1 MIIMDNAHPD
11 GRILLPDRRQYTTE
25 ECTTRPMTE
34 EERMK
39 YGEPSNIPRPMPP
52 SKVWKEDTERI
63 TYYETGELPDYVV
76 ELSERSRRVRAEKNL
91 KERDIAEIAGVS
103 QTTVSVLETLKRF
116 PRRSSLD
123 KIRAGLDIIEGK
135 EMTKK

>member
-1 MIIMDNAHPD
+1 MIIMDNAHPY
-11 GRILLPDRRQYTTE
+11 GRLILPDRRKYTAE

-39 YGEPSNIPRPMPP
+39 YGKPSTIPPMPP
-52 SKVWKEDTERI
+52 SRVWKEDTERI

-91 KERDIAEIAGVS
+91 KQRDVAEISGVS
-103 QTTVSVLETLKRF
+103 HFTVSVLETLKRF
-116 PRRSSLD
+116 PRQSSLD
-123 KIRAGLDIIEGK
+123 KIRAGLDTIEGK
-135 EMTKK
+135 EMAK

>member
-11 GRILLPDRRQYTTE
+11 GRLILPDRRKYTAE

-34 EERMK
+34 EEIER
-39 YGEPSNIPRPMPP
+39 YGKPSNIPRPMPP
-52 SKVWKEDTERI
+52 SNVRKGDTERI

-76 ELSERSRRVRAEKNL
+76 ALSERSRRVR
-91 KERDIAEIAGVS
+91 KERNLSQREVAKISGVS
-103 QTTVSVLETLKRF
+103 DVTVSVLESLKRF
-116 PRRSSLD
+116 QRRSSLD

-135 EMTKK
+135 EMAK

>member
-11 GRILLPDRRQYTTE
+11 GRLILPDRRKYTSE

-34 EERMK
+34 EEIER
-39 YGEPSNIPRPMPP
+39 YGKPSNIPRPMPP

-76 ELSERSRRVRAEKNL
+76 ELSERSRRVRAERNL

-135 EMTKK
+135 EMAK

>member
-1 MIIMDNAHPD
+1 MIIKDNAHPD
-11 GRILLPDRRQYTTE
+11 GRLILPDRRKYTAE

-34 EERMK
+34 EEIER
-39 YGEPSNIPRPMPP
+39 YGKPSNISRTCLPP
-52 SKVWKEDTERI
+52 KVWKEDTERI

-76 ELSERSRRVRAEKNL
+76 ALSERSRRVRAEKNL

-103 QTTVSVLETLKRF
+103 QTTVSVLESLKRF

-123 KIRAGLDIIEGK
+123 KIRVGLDIIEGK
-135 EMTKK
+135 EMVK

>member
-11 GRILLPDRRQYTTE
+11 GRLILPDRRKYTAE

-39 YGEPSNIPRPMPP
+39 YGKPSTIPPMPP
-52 SKVWKEDTERI
+52 SRVWKEDTERL

-123 KIRAGLDIIEGK
+123 KIRAGLDAIEGK
-135 EMTKK
+135 EMMK

>member
-11 GRILLPDRRQYTTE
+11 GRLILPDRRKYTSE

-34 EERMK
+34 EEIER
-39 YGEPSNIPRPMPP
+39 YGKPSTIPRPMHP

-63 TYYETGELPDYVV
+63 TYYETGKLPDYVV
-76 ELSERSRRVRAEKNL
+76 ELSERSIRVR
-91 KERDIAEIAGVS
+91 KERNLNQREVARISGVS
-103 QTTVSVLETLKRF
+103 YFTVSVLETLKRF
-116 PRRSSLD
+116 PRQSSLD

-135 EMTKK
+135 EITK

>member
-11 GRILLPDRRQYTTE
+11 GRLILPDRRKYTSE

-34 EERMK
+34 EEIER
-39 YGEPSNIPRPMPP
+39 YGKPSNIPRPMPP
-52 SKVWKEDTERI
+52 SKVRKGDTERL

-76 ELSERSRRVRAEKNL
+76 ALSERSRRVR
-91 KERDIAEIAGVS
+91 KERNLNQREVARISGVS
-103 QTTVSVLETLKRF
+103 HFTVSVLETLKRF
-116 PRRSSLD
+116 PRQSSLD

-135 EMTKK
+135 EMAK

>member
-11 GRILLPDRRQYTTE
+11 GRILLPDRRKYKAS

-34 EERMK
+34 EEIER
-39 YGEPSNIPRPMPP
+39 YGDPSNIPRPMPP

-76 ELSERSRRVRAEKNL
+76 DLSERSRRVRAEKNL

-103 QTTVSVLETLKRF
+103 QITVSVLETLKRF

-135 EMTKK
+135 EMAK

>member
-11 GRILLPDRRQYTTE
+11 GRLILPDRRKYTAE

-39 YGEPSNIPRPMPP
+39 YGEPSTIPRPMPP

-63 TYYETGELPDYVV
+63 TYYEKGELPDYVV
-76 ELSERSRRVRAEKNL
+76 ELSERSRRVR
-91 KERDIAEIAGVS
+91 KERNLNQREVARISGVS
-103 QTTVSVLETLKRF
+103 HFTVSVLETLKRF
-116 PRRSSLD
+116 PRQSSLD

-135 EMTKK
+135 EMAK

>member
-11 GRILLPDRRQYTTE
+11 GRLILPDRRKYTAE

-39 YGEPSNIPRPMPP
+39 YGKPSTIPPMPP
-52 SKVWKEDTERI
+52 SRVWKEDTERL

-123 KIRAGLDIIEGK
+123 KIRAGLDAIEGK
-135 EMTKK
+135 EMAK

>member
-1 MIIMDNAHPD
+1 MIIMDNAHPY
-11 GRILLPDRRQYTTE
+11 GRLILPDRRKYTTE

-39 YGEPSNIPRPMPP
+39 YGEPSNIPRPKHP
-52 SKVWKEDTERI
+52 SRIWKGDAERI
-63 TYYETGELPDYVV
+63 TYYETGVLPDYVV
-76 ELSERSRRVRAEKNL
+76 ELSERSRRVRKEKNMNQ
-91 KERDIAEIAGVS
+91 RDVAKISGVS
-103 QTTVSVLETLKRF
+103 QFTVSALEHLKKF

-135 EMTKK
+135 EMAK

>member
-11 GRILLPDRRQYTTE
+11 GRILMPDRRKYTSE

-34 EERMK
+34 EEIER
-39 YGEPSNIPRPMPP
+39 YGKPSNIPRPMHP

-63 TYYETGELPDYVV
+63 TYYETGKLPDYVV
-76 ELSERSRRVRAEKNL
+76 ELSERSRRVRKERNL
-91 KERDIAEIAGVS
+91 KERDIAEISGVS

-135 EMTKK
+135 EMAK

>member
-11 GRILLPDRRQYTTE
+11 GRLILPDRRKYTAE

-63 TYYETGELPDYVV
+63 TYYEKGELPDYVV
-76 ELSERSRRVRAEKNL
+76 ELSERSRRVRKEKNL
-91 KERDIAEIAGVS
+91 KQIDIAEISGVS
-103 QTTVSVLETLKRF
+103 QTTVFVLETLKRF
-116 PRRSSLD
+116 PRQRSLD

-135 EMTKK
+135 EMAK

>member
-1 MIIMDNAHPD
+1 MIIKDNAHPY
-11 GRILLPDRRQYTTE
+11 GRILLPDRRKYTAE

-34 EERMK
+34 EEIER
-39 YGEPSNIPRPMPP
+39 YGKPSNIPPMPP

-116 PRRSSLD
+116 PRQSSLD
-123 KIRAGLDIIEGK
+123 KIRAGLDTIEGK
-135 EMTKK
+135 EMAK

>member
-11 GRILLPDRRQYTTE
+11 GRLILPDRRKYTTE

-52 SKVWKEDTERI
+52 QKVWKGDTERI

-76 ELSERSRRVRAEKNL
+76 ALSERSRRVR
-91 KERDIAEIAGVS
+91 KERNLNQREVARISGVS
-103 QTTVSVLETLKRF
+103 QTTVFVLESLKRF

-135 EMTKK
+135 EMAK